1 MNAQVKEKMMSKYKI
16 IAFFGPS
23 AAGKDTLAK
32 QVCSIYPSTTHFIVS
47 HTTRPPRGYE
57 IDGVDYHFISVEKF
71 TDMVLNYELMEAAN
85 YNEWFYG
92 TSYGELH
99 EDKVNV
105 GVFNLE
111 GMKCIMDDP
120 KLEVLPIYVTAADA
134 TRLRR
139 SLDRDNGRGCEEICR
154 RFLADKKEFR
164 EIPFEYY
171 TWQNE
176 ELGFNEAKDLIIE
189 WLFEDNSV

>member
-1 MNAQVKEKMMSKYKI
+1 MNKKRI

-32 QVCSIYPSTTHFIVS
+32 QVCHDYPDNTHFIVS
-47 HTTRPPRGYE
+47 HTTRPPRVYE
-57 IDGVDYHFISVEKF
+57 VDGVDYHFVTVEKF
-71 TDMVLNYELMEAAN
+71 TDMVLNYELMEAAS

-134 TRLRR
+134 SRLRR
-139 SLDRDNGRGCEEICR
+139 SLDRNCGCDCEEICR
-154 RFLADKKEFR
+154 RFLADKKEFSD
-164 EIPFEYY
+164 IPFGYY
-171 TWQNE
+171 LWLNDDTI
-176 ELGFNEAKDLIIE
+176 ELSFNEAEDLIKE
-189 WLFEDNSV
+189 WCGKDKID